1 MPLDHIQQAS
11 REQFDRQ
18 SRNYGPSH
26 ILADVADI
34 VAALDGG
41 DLPEPGRALDVATG
55 GGHTAVWLAE
65 NGWDVTASDLSPAML
80 ERASELAASRGVTI
94 ETALHEAERLPY
106 GDGEFQIVT
115 CRVAAHH
122 FSNPA
127 AFVSEV
133 ARVLGPGG
141 VFLLIDGS
149 VPDDE
154 PEAAEWLHAVEK
166 WRDPSHGRFL
176 SPGEWS
182 GLCRDAGLEIL
193 RCGTRPFKQPDLH
206 WYFETA
212 GTPETNRDEVM
223 KLIKSV
229 PDQAVRAF
237 GLAEEDGKIV
247 WWWPRLSLV
256 ARRN

>member
-1 MPLDHIQQAS
+1 MSLDQIQQAS

-18 SRNYGPSH
+18 SPIGPSH

-34 VAALDGG
+34 VRALDGVAF
-41 DLPEPGRALDVATG
+41 PESRRALDVATG

-65 NGWDVTASDLSPAML
+65 NGWTVTASDLSPAML
-80 ERASELAASRGVTI
+80 ERASELAASRGVAI
-94 ETALHEAERLPY
+94 KTALHEAERLPY
-106 GDGEFQIVT
+106 GDGAFQIVT

-149 VPDDE
+149 VPDGE
-154 PEAAEWLHAVEK
+154 PEAAEWIHAVEK

-176 SPGEWS
+176 SPAEWS

-193 RCGTRPFKQPDLH
+193 RCGTTPFKQPDLH

-212 GTPETNRDEVM
+212 GTPETNRGEVM
-223 KLIKSV
+223 KLIKSA